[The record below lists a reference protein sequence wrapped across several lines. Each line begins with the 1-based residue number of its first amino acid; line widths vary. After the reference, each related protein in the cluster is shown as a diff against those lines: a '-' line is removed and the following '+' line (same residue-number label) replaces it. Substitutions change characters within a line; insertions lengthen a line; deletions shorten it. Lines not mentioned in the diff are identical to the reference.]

1 MLGYANSLGD
11 FLSGFTGEHVGE
23 PRVLICLYDN
33 PLLHVD
39 IKFVTLDEFH
49 TRIETP
55 VVLLDKDGQLEE
67 TIRNSQPH
75 FPYPDFQW
83 IEDRF
88 WTWIHYAL
96 LKIGRGEYF
105 EAFDFMGF
113 LRMVV
118 FGPLLHIKN
127 DNLPR
132 GVRKAET
139 DLASDDLEKLKRTIP
154 NYDRQSLLHSLR
166 SAVSLYREIR
176 VELFDNVILQRA
188 AEVKVMA
195 YFDEI
200 DMRQFT
206 IRRGQPSDIVEL
218 QQLFVDTIT
227 TVCSSD
233 YDAEQIAAWTSSVD
247 NKQRWDDIMNH
258 QFVIV
263 AQHADK
269 IVGFATLDNGSYI
282 DLLYVHKDHQRQG
295 IAQQLLDDIET
306 EARRLNQTVLTSDV
320 SITAKSFF
328 QRNNFIVAT
337 EQVVVRNGVNLT
349 NFKVTKSL
357 H

>member
-1 MLGYANSLGD
+1 MIQHDFATRAKAVLEPDDNVIGLAVAGSWLTNEIDDFSDLDLILVTKQRVSDDKSQMLDYAKRLGD

-55 VVLLDKDGQLEE
+55 FVLLDKDGQLEE
-67 TIRNSQPH
+67 AIRNSQPH

-96 LKIGRGEYF
+96 LKIGRGEYL
-105 EAFDFMGF
+105 EAYDFMGF

-132 GVRKAET
+132 GVRKVET

-166 SAVSLYREIR
+166 NAVSLYRELR
-176 VELFDNVILQRA
+176 VELFENVSLQTA
-188 AEVKVMA
+188 TEAKVMA
-195 YFDEI
+195 YFD
-200 DMRQFT
+200 
-206 IRRGQPSDIVEL
+206 DI
-218 QQLFVDTIT
+218 
-227 TVCSSD
+227 
-233 YDAEQIAAWTSSVD
+233 D
-247 NKQRWDDIMNH
+247 NK
-258 QFVIV
+258 
-263 AQHADK
+263 K
-269 IVGFATLDNGSYI
+269 
-282 DLLYVHKDHQRQG
+282 
-295 IAQQLLDDIET
+295 
-306 EARRLNQTVLTSDV
+306 
-320 SITAKSFF
+320 
-328 QRNNFIVAT
+328 
-337 EQVVVRNGVNLT
+337 
-349 NFKVTKSL
+349 
-357 H
+357 